1 MGIYWDLLGY
11 MLGSIDFQNLRWFW
25 WTFHWGISQMSS
37 FVRKA
42 QIPHKPHNNFA
53 QHKLILTYGN
63 IMEYI
68 DMHKLFLGFAGL
80 LACWLPSSN
89 QARQWN
95 ISHGRFSHENLR
107 LQRISPCHNW
117 SPEDIPMSLSIY
129 PHFMVGRMPSNQ
141 VVPFLLAI
149 FVISAPKS
157 RQSTYLYLSLWNPR
171 GSANQAFLRQ
181 WQLQLHCCNWSC
193 EAGAAQGRTYMY
205 TWYVH
210 TLYNVVYQLFYLLYC
225 KLYILTLY
233 VN

>member
-1 MGIYWDLLGY
+1 
-11 MLGSIDFQNLRWFW
+11 
-25 WTFHWGISQMSS
+25 
-37 FVRKA
+37 
-42 QIPHKPHNNFA
+42 
-53 QHKLILTYGN
+53 
-63 IMEYI
+63 
-68 DMHKLFLGFAGL
+68 
-80 LACWLPSSN
+80 
-89 QARQWN
+89 
-95 ISHGRFSHENLR
+95 
-107 LQRISPCHNW
+107 
-117 SPEDIPMSLSIY
+117 MSLSIY

-233 VN
+233 VNYIDTFYIHVIMLTLNISCIKSHLTYIYICICVCCLFKKHICNV